1 VLLIV
6 SLLLLGVVVRAN
18 AQLPGMQL
26 LALGLL
32 ANLVVV
38 GLNGGMPVSAGTSPQ
53 APTGIVGAQ
62 ASQLGPQYL
71 VAGPERPTCR
81 SSAPGSGFSVSRAP
95 SVSAVNSARFLG
107 QLWCLVD
114 HVAVAG

>member
-18 AQLPGMQL
+18 AQLPGMPL

-71 VAGPERPTCR
+71 VAGPETHLPVLGTRVGVLGIQSTVSVGGEQRP
-81 SSAPGSGFSVSRAP
+81 VSWTAVVP
-95 SVSAVNSARFLG
+95 S
-107 QLWCLVD
+107 
-114 HVAVAG
+114 